1 MSVSRSETYCLFVNF
16 IIIEYDAARTNY
28 KMFAWATATR
38 VRLLPYFYVWAPARK
53 YSIHLLIRIHK
64 TRSHTHTQEH
74 CKKSEVH
81 CSIIHLNT
89 LKIQC
94 HACAN
99 FSAYKSCLYAFIA
112 RTHMHT
118 QTQSV
123 WSNRLFWSVDNAY
136 IEYIYSRGK
145 YQNKLFTKISKYLL
159 DFLQWNLFADCSQ
172 NQDVANISTLNHVT
186 NIVKS
191 TFCNIWNI
199 RKITSL

>member
-1 MSVSRSETYCLFVNF
+1 MPRAQTIKCLRGQRLHGSGCCHTFMYELLLANIQFLYSFEF
-16 IIIEYDAARTNY
+16 IKPAAT
-28 KMFAWATATR
+28 
-38 VRLLPYFYVWAPARK
+38 
-53 YSIHLLIRIHK
+53 
-64 TRSHTHTQEH
+64 HTHKNTV
-74 CKKSEVH
+74 KKSEVH

-99 FSAYKSCLYAFIA
+99 FSAYKSCLCAFIA